1 MWAGSKRV
9 GGVGWRTVPYEMAIE
24 RIFDNDEDRAAPIV
38 PDDNAKAAVVSL
50 EQGPILSGP
59 LRTGR
64 ISS

>member
-38 PDDNAKAAVVSL
+38 PDDNAKAADVFRPRL
-50 EQGPILSGP
+50 GPDITRSIWP
-59 LRTGR
+59 WA
-64 ISS
+64 